1 MAEHKPFR
9 FGVGWD
15 HSMPHSVAQLKRK
28 LRQLKQ
34 LELTIRFGRHA
45 TPERPTLV
53 WNVFFSTRATSPT
66 SVKYPLSDLLQ
77 MDHHELKAVFDE
89 YFFRV
94 YYQNY
99 QDQGLTHADVY
110 DPQLLALL
118 GLPPYAGIAELKK
131 RFRELAKRYH
141 PDHGGDSEQFI
152 ELVDI
157 YERLTHEP
165 G

>member
-1 MAEHKPFR
+1 MH
-9 FGVGWD
+9 
-15 HSMPHSVAQLKRK
+15 MPHSVAQLKRK

-34 LELTIRFGRHA
+34 LEMTIRFGGQA
-45 TPERPTLV
+45 APEHPTLV
-53 WNVFFSTRATSPT
+53 WNVFFSTKATDPT
-66 SVKYPLSDLLQ
+66 AVKYPLPRLLQ
-77 MDHHELKAVFDE
+77 MEHHELKAVFDE

-94 YYQNY
+94 YSQNY
-99 QDQGLTHADVY
+99 QDHGLMQADVY

-118 GLPPYAGIAELKK
+118 GLPPYAGIAEIKQ

-152 ELVDI
+152 GLVNL

-165 G
+165 R